1 MNRHPILDI
10 VATQVLRVLQYLPSK
25 YKAEIFYGSIVKLD
39 RYGFLE
45 LKLILLSQNYP
56 TDWNNLISPSSLSR
70 SPQSPQT
77 ASLSE
82 S

>member
-1 MNRHPILDI
+1 MNRHPVLDV
-10 VATQVLRVLQYLPSK
+10 VAAQVLGVLQYLPSK
-25 YKAEIFYGSIVKLD
+25 YKAEIFYGSIVELA

-56 TDWNNLISPSSLSR
+56 TGWNNSILPSSLSR